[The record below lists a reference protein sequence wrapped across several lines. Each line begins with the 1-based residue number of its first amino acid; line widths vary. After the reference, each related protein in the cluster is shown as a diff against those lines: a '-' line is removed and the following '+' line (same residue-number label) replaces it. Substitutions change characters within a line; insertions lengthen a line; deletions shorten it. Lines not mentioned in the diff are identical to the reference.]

1 MLLGPGSRVGPY
13 EIVSLL
19 GAGGMGEVYRARDPR
34 LAREVA
40 VKVLPTAGRDGEELR
55 RFEAEA
61 RAAGAL
67 NHPHVVAVY
76 DVGSHDGLRYVVSE
90 LLEGQTLR
98 ERMEAGPLS
107 VRKVVEYARQ
117 IAEGLAAAHARGIVH
132 RDLKPE
138 NVFLTRDG
146 HLKILDFGLA
156 RLLHEGPAAPE
167 EAATFGRVLGTVGY
181 MSPEQ
186 VRGEPADAR
195 SDIFSFG
202 AVLYEMTTGRRAFK
216 RPSAVETMNGILKD
230 DPPELDPTQTGV
242 PPGLVRI
249 VWHCLEKS
257 PHERFQSASD
267 LAFDLE
273 SLSSAGG
280 APLLPPRRHA
290 RRWTL
295 AFLLLAFA
303 AGAGLAALALTLRR
317 SPPGAPQFSRLT
329 FRRGTIESARFAP
342 DGQTVVYGAAW
353 AGAPCELFTGR
364 VGSPEWRA
372 LGHVHTELLS
382 ISSRGELAVSLGRR
396 RVGTFLGSGTL
407 ARLPLAGGAPREVQE
422 DVQEAEWTP
431 SGADLAVV
439 RSMGGHNRLEHPLGK
454 VLYQTAGWIS
464 HARFSPRGDHI
475 AFVDHP
481 VWGDDGG
488 HVAVTDLAGK
498 VTRLSR
504 NWGSAQG
511 LAWHP
516 SGREVWFTGT
526 REGTARALHA
536 VDLDGRERTV
546 ARMAGVLTLHDVA
559 ADGRAL
565 LSHHVVRRE
574 MAGRAPGAPEEQ
586 DLSWLDYAYPSDLSP
601 DGASVFF
608 AENGEG
614 GGPGYSAYLRRA
626 DGSAA
631 AVRLGAGAAMALSP
645 DGKWALANQDYT
657 TDAPQLVLLPTGTG
671 QALRLPR
678 GGVNAQAASFLPDGR
693 HVLLAGSTAG
703 QPVRTYLQ
711 DREGGDPRPLTPEG
725 TRFNVGTHPLS
736 PDGRLALLRDAEGH
750 WRLYATADGK
760 ESGPARG
767 LTPDDQPLRF
777 TADGRQVF
785 TYRPGE
791 VPAQVVRVDLA
802 TGRREAWRALKPADP
817 AGVLAVGPIQVTP
830 DGKAYVYGYRRVLSD
845 LYVVA
850 GLR

>member
-13 EIVSLL
+13 EIIALV

-34 LAREVA
+34 LARDVA
-40 VKVLPTAGRDGEELR
+40 VKVLPSAGQDGEHLQ

-98 ERMEAGPLS
+98 GRLEAGPLP
-107 VRKVVEYARQ
+107 VRKVLEYARQ
-117 IAEGLAAAHARGIVH
+117 IAEGLAAAHARGIIH

-156 RLLHEGPAAPE
+156 RLLHEGPATPE

-202 AVLYEMTTGRRAFK
+202 AVLYEMATGRRAFK

-230 DPPELDPTQTGV
+230 DPPDLDPTQSGA
-242 PPGLVRI
+242 PPGLARI

-273 SLSSAGG
+273 SLSSAGATTL
-280 APLLPPRRHA
+280 APPRHA
-290 RRWTL
+290 RRRNL
-295 AFLLLAFA
+295 AWLILALA
-303 AGAGLAALALTLRR
+303 LGAGLVALGTRLRPA
-317 SPPGAPQFSRLT
+317 PPDAPHFSRLT

-353 AGAPCELFTGR
+353 AGAPWELFTGR
-364 VGSPEWRA
+364 VGSPEWRS
-372 LGHVHTELLS
+372 LGQVQTELLAV
-382 ISSRGELAVSLGRR
+382 SSRGELAVSLGRR

-422 DVQEAEWTP
+422 DVQEADWTP
-431 SGADLAVV
+431 SGTDLAVV
-439 RSMGGHNRLEHPLGK
+439 RSVAGQSRLEHPIGK
-454 VLYQTAGWIS
+454 VLYQTAGWVS
-464 HARFSPRGDHI
+464 HARFSPHGDSI
-475 AFVDHP
+475 AFIDHP

-488 HVAVTDLAGK
+488 HVAVVDLEGA
-498 VTRLSR
+498 VQRLSR

-516 SGREVWFTGT
+516 AGREIWFTAT
-526 REGTARALHA
+526 REGSARALHA
-536 VDLDGRERTV
+536 VDLSGRERAV
-546 ARMAGVLTLHDVA
+546 ARMAGVLTLHDLA

-565 LSHHVVRRE
+565 LTHHVVRRE
-574 MAGRAPGAPEEQ
+574 MAGRAPGAAEER
-586 DLSWLDYAYPSDLSP
+586 DLSWLDYAFPSDLSR
-601 DGASVFF
+601 DGSTVFF

-626 DGSAA
+626 DGSSS
-631 AVRLGAGAAMALSP
+631 AVRLGGGAAMALSP

-657 TDAPQLVLLPTGTG
+657 TDSPQLVLLPTGSG

-678 GGVNAQAASFLPDGR
+678 GGVNAQAASFFPDGR
-693 HVLLAGSTAG
+693 HVVLAGNQAG
-703 QPVRTYLQ
+703 QAVRTHVQ
-711 DREGGDPRPLTPEG
+711 DREGGDPRPFTPEG
-725 TRFNVGTHPLS
+725 VRFNVGTHPIT
-736 PDGRLALLRDAEGH
+736 PDGRFALLRDGEGQ
-750 WRLYATADGK
+750 WRRYPIEGGGEATRA
-760 ESGPARG
+760 AG

-777 TADGRQVF
+777 TPDGRRLYA
-785 TYRPGE
+785 YRTGE

-802 TGRREAWRALKPADP
+802 AGTREPWMALQPADR
-817 AGVLAVGPIQVTP
+817 AGVLAVGPIQLTP

-845 LYVVA
+845 LYVVT